1 MLDVAWRRLDGRRVT
16 GMGFGRTTAIV
27 GLALLLAACQGTTPP
42 GSPASSAVPVNAS
55 PAAGPSSTPAA
66 GSDAVRSPT
75 FTPGPRPSFTP
86 TAGIS
91 HVVVVLSLI
100 HISEPTRLGMISY
113 AVFCLKQKKTQG

>member
-1 MLDVAWRRLDGRRVT
+1 MLDVAWRRLDGRRGT

-27 GLALLLAACQGTTPP
+27 GLALLLAACQAATPP
-42 GSPASSAVPVNAS
+42 GGPTSSAVAVNAS
-55 PAAGPSSTPAA
+55 PTAGPSSTPAA

-91 HVVVVLSLI
+91 HLSLI
-100 HISEPTRLGMISY
+100 HISEP
-113 AVFCLKQKKTQG
+113 